1 MGVDQSKNDANKK
14 QYYNS
19 KGLNSAQGKQQVNPL
34 NRISPSDYEYYSSRI
49 REKRAGDAVKIPV
62 IDIIKTIKSICK
74 IIYKENNVK
83 FQGTGFFMLINGIKY
98 LITNYHN
105 IEENLINQNINI
117 EIYTKN
123 TFSMKLDTNERHI
136 QFYKKIDITIIEIK
150 EYDDIIKDIDFLI
163 YDRNYID
170 GYDQYKD
177 MDIFTLEYPRDEI
190 EVGSGKIKDILD
202 NFEFKHNI
210 HTEPGASGSPI
221 ILPNSLKVIGIHKEG
236 DREFPINYGS
246 FIGEIFKEY
255 KYNKNIHKINT
266 KYKSINNNNNDNT
279 YNNFNIQIKKPIH
292 KLNFHTNDIT
302 CSIILKHLNLI

>member
-1 MGVDQSKNDANKK
+1 MGVCELKNDANKK

-19 KGLNSAQGKQQVNPL
+19 KVLNPAQGKPQANPL
-34 NRISPSDYEYYSSRI
+34 NKISQSDNEYYSSRI

-105 IEENLINQNINI
+105 ITENLINQNVNI

-123 TFSMKLDTNERHI
+123 IFTMKLDTNERHI

-210 HTEPGASGSPI
+210 DTEPGSSGSPI

-279 YNNFNIQIKKPIH
+279 YNNFNIQFKKPIH
-292 KLNFHTNDIT
+292 KLNYHTDWVY
-302 CSIILKHLNLI
+302 CSTV

>member
-1 MGVDQSKNDANKK
+1 MGICESKNDANKK

-19 KGLNSAQGKQQVNPL
+19 KELNPAQGKPQANPL
-34 NRISPSDYEYYSSRI
+34 KTIYQSDNEYYASRI

-74 IIYKENNVK
+74 IIYKENNVTV
-83 FQGTGFFMLINGIKY
+83 QGTGFFMLINGIKY

-105 IEENLINQNINI
+105 ITENLINQNINI

-123 TFSMKLDTNERHI
+123 IFSMKLDTNEKHI

-150 EYDDIIKDIDFLI
+150 EYDDIIKDIDFLL
-163 YDRNYID
+163 YDRDYVD
-170 GYDQYKD
+170 GYNQYKE

-236 DREFPINYGS
+236 DQFSSLNIGLFLGELFKKNKLIN
-246 FIGEIFKEY
+246 
-255 KYNKNIHKINT
+255 
-266 KYKSINNNNNDNT
+266 
-279 YNNFNIQIKKPIH
+279 
-292 KLNFHTNDIT
+292 
-302 CSIILKHLNLI
+302 